1 MSQPTG
7 NFQEVLGAPGLGKQ
21 WAVSTERW
29 ARVEPPASPS
39 LLTLPLLAMSV
50 TARLSQRG
58 VQGRDRVASRSFY
71 PAAGGIP

>member
-29 ARVEPPASPS
+29 AGVEPPASRS

-50 TARLSQRG
+50 TAGLSQCG
-58 VQGRDRVASRSFY
+58 VLDWDRVASRSFY
-71 PAAGGIP
+71 PAAGSIP